1 MTVTDRLFS
10 WLTLAAV
17 ASPAVLVA
25 VVGLPLLVS
34 VPIKERFVASVTHLA
49 VVIGLLCSVGVLA
62 LMLATG
68 RVEAPSAEYP
78 WVVLSADHFH
88 INFGFV
94 FDRLSAPF
102 AILSYVLVGTISA
115 FASRYLHREPG
126 FNRFF
131 LLNALFL
138 LGMVVASTA
147 ETIETLFVGW
157 ELVGL
162 SSALLVGFFHERLAP
177 VMNGQRVWSMYRV
190 ADAAFLI
197 AAVAMHR
204 MQSEG
209 KFAWLID
216 KDHTWPEGLS
226 TLEPRQALIVGLLL
240 LVAVAGKSALIP
252 FSGWLPRAMEGPTP
266 SSAVFYGAL
275 SVHLGAFL
283 LLRTSPIFEASPLL
297 SGVVIALGALT
308 AVYAIFTGRV
318 QADVKTV
325 LAYASLMQ
333 VGIIVAEIG
342 LTTLIAG
349 MWGATFRFAPL
360 LLYIPLVH
368 IMGHACLRTLQFV
381 RAPNLLADYHSLE
394 NYIGS
399 QLPNQA
405 SRFDAWIPGRMKV
418 WLYRL
423 SFERGYLD
431 ALINEYIVRPF
442 LAFFRLCDG
451 CERAW
456 LRFLS
461 RPDRSRADEPAAA
474 EERT

>member
-1 MTVTDRLFS
+1 MTFDERLFS
-10 WLTLAAV
+10 WLTLGAV
-17 ASPAVLVA
+17 ASPAALVA
-25 VVGLPLLVS
+25 AVGLPLLVS
-34 VPIKERFVASVTHLA
+34 VPVREKFVARVTHIA
-49 VVIGLLCSVGVLA
+49 VVVGLLCSVGMLA

-68 RVEAPSAEYP
+68 RVEAPSIEYP
-78 WVVLSADHFH
+78 WVALSADHFH

-131 LLNALFL
+131 LLNGFFL

-216 KDHTWPEGLS
+216 KGHTWPEGFS
-226 TLEPRQALIVGLLL
+226 TLEPRQALIVGMLL

-297 SGVVIALGALT
+297 SGIVIALGGLT
-308 AVYAIFTGRV
+308 AIYAIFTGRV

-342 LTTLIAG
+342 LATLIAG
-349 MWGATFRFAPL
+349 TWGASFGFAPL

-368 IMGHACLRTLQFV
+368 IIGHACLRTLQFV
-381 RAPNLLADYHSLE
+381 RAPSLLADYHSLE
-394 NYIGS
+394 NYLGS
-399 QLPNQA
+399 HLSHQA
-405 SRFDAWIPGRMKV
+405 SRSNAWMQERVQV

-442 LAFFRLCDG
+442 VALFQLCDRW
-451 CERAW
+451 ERAW
-456 LRFLS
+456 LRFLA
-461 RPDRSRADEPAAA
+461 RPDRTRADETAAA
-474 EERT
+474 EERM